1 MKAPKSDAFARRA
14 FWVAA
19 PLLVVGA
26 SFLAG
31 VYSADR
37 KNIAYRAVQT
47 VKSEVKQ
54 VLHELPG
61 QLDAELPE
69 TFIRPSRKPGAGVT
83 VNQVGADGQLVLLT
97 SFFDGQTGI
106 RLMRRDGTVV
116 ADWPVPLSRYITDLD
131 YVGNRAPKTDRN
143 VDIHGAVIEPDGSVT
158 FNYEYVG
165 TVRISRCGD
174 PIWTLHRPGHH
185 SVERAAGGGFWIPG
199 RRYFPAG
206 SPAPEDQFP
215 PFTLKQPTGEF
226 SDDTIQHV
234 SEDGRVIEEH
244 SIMRLLYDSG
254 LEPVLTAT
262 GESFRAGERSHP
274 ELLHVNKIGELPP
287 ALAPAFPMFEA
298 GDLLISFR
306 KYNMLAVV
314 DPDTWRVKWH
324 QTGPWRRQHDPEF
337 LPNGQIGLFNN
348 NTYHNSLNTFDR
360 YDPKAPFVT
369 EVGMVDPAT
378 GRYTRIYGDRP
389 DEEMLSVIRGKIDP
403 TPDGGFLIT
412 EFEAGRAFQIDASG
426 KVVWEYINRFNDD
439 YVLKITEARLY
450 PESYFTVTDWI
461 CPEKG

>member
-1 MKAPKSDAFARRA
+1 VKAPKSDAFARRA

-19 PLLVVGA
+19 PLLVVGC

-31 VYSADR
+31 IYSADH
-37 KNIAYRAVQT
+37 KNIAYQAVQT
-47 VKSEVKQ
+47 VKSEFRQ
-54 VLHELPG
+54 VLRELPG
-61 QLDAELPE
+61 QMDAGLPE

-83 VNQVGADGQLVLLT
+83 VNKVGADGELVLLT

-185 SVERAAGGGFWIPG
+185 SVERAAEGGYWIPG
-199 RRYFPAG
+199 RRYFAAG

-215 PFTLKQPTGEF
+215 PFTLKQPKGEF
-226 SDDTIQHV
+226 SDDTVQHV

-262 GESFRAGERSHP
+262 GESFRAGAGGHSD
-274 ELLHVNKIGELPP
+274 LLHVNKIGELPP

-298 GDLLISFR
+298 GEL
-306 KYNMLAVV
+306 MLSVRNRNLVMVTDAKAEKI
-314 DPDTWRVKWH
+314 KWWMI
-324 QTGPWRRQHDPEF
+324 GPFIRQHDPD
-337 LPNGQIGLFNN
+337 FNADGTITVFDN
-348 NTYHNSLNTFDR
+348 HSDLSLDGSR
-360 YDPKAPFVT
+360 
-369 EVGMVDPAT
+369 GGGSRIWRIDPAT
-378 GRYTRIYGDRP
+378 KAAVTLYGGRP
-389 DEEMLSVIRGKIDP
+389 DQPMYSPERSTHQMQANGNI
-403 TPDGGFLIT
+403 LIA
-412 EFEAGRAFQIDASG
+412 EAQSGRAFEVTPAG
-426 KVVWEYINRFNDD
+426 KIVWEYINRYDAD
-439 YVLKITEARLY
+439 RVTWVHDAEAFD
-450 PESYFTVTDWI
+450 PSYFTVTDWS
-461 CPEKG
+461 CGG